1 MHVFIVRIKEL
12 ALIEGADSLKINLVT
27 CLRGQAIKLFPNE
40 RKLMEP
46 GMSNELMCVGHIM
59 KELYYEER
67 SEMKRPRDYA
77 QTSLKVVN
85 PHLPNTAF
93 SYVQ

>member
-1 MHVFIVRIKEL
+1 
-12 ALIEGADSLKINLVT
+12 
-27 CLRGQAIKLFPNE
+27 
-40 RKLMEP
+40 MEP